1 MTFNLYFLWL
11 HLLVKFS
18 ISGKIYMSWLF
29 LVTCTF
35 MYNALAIPLRAAF
48 TTRYMN
54 KNTYLYWLIA
64 DYVGDFI
71 YILDILVFKP
81 RLTYLTSGLIEVL
94 FVENYSDCQNLGR
107 KCHKI
112 FLGVFVVH
120 IQCMVILNLNII
132 TANYKLFIH

>member
-1 MTFNLYFLWL
+1 MTFTLYFLWL

-94 FVENYSDCQNLGR
+94 FVENYLDCQNLGR

-120 IQCMVILNLNII
+120 IQCMMILNLNII

>member
-1 MTFNLYFLWL
+1 MTFTLYFLWL

-18 ISGKIYMSWLF
+18 FSGKIYMSWLF

-94 FVENYSDCQNLGR
+94 FVENYSDCPNLGR

>member
-1 MTFNLYFLWL
+1 
-11 HLLVKFS
+11 
-18 ISGKIYMSWLF
+18 MSWLF

-94 FVENYSDCQNLGR
+94 FVENYSDGQNSKFGE
-107 KCHKI
+107 K
-112 FLGVFVVH
+112 
-120 IQCMVILNLNII
+120 MP
-132 TANYKLFIH
+132 